1 LAVDLQ
7 HVRDMVATVEDEY
20 TIRHEA
26 FRALRRYWH
35 GDYWRQATEAS
46 GQRSIQSIFRDLG
59 KNSQAAFPDIK
70 LVHNVIQ
77 EVCVK
82 YQTFLA
88 PTPMI
93 QMYVD
98 PPETDTRKQQATT
111 KERYL
116 YGLWRAGK
124 MAQVLR
130 RDVGWFLPL
139 MGDVFLGCFPDF
151 DKLHPVPIIR
161 SPEHAYPISSFGGD
175 HDDAIIFHWKE
186 RDSVLARTFPNYTR
200 VADLSRSKVSFA
212 GRLIRKGK
220 PSDPMVEVFEYSDD
234 NEFARFAG
242 LQKLNG
248 VDHSFG
254 FNIFNHLKFIEIPGE
269 VWGHGAVEQA
279 INLNEMGNALYS
291 LLFQAVLENVFP
303 TLVLIDPAKAPEE
316 IMRGPGSVIPINP
329 GGSVEWLHPPVNA
342 LASQIGFLGQNT
354 STIKEATGMP
364 PVNFGQSPASSIVTG
379 AAISEL
385 QGAGTGSTVEMVQ
398 SGVGLGL
405 TEWNQKALYIQQT
418 LFRDDKV
425 TLHAAIPSSAMDMQG
440 TRGAIT
446 VKGSQ
451 LIGSGN
457 NEVVFSPAMNQ
468 HEKLVMWLQAKGG
481 GLVSDR
487 FIRNQIGIPDSE
499 AMDEEILGEQ
509 LQQGVMQFYL
519 QQLSDPSQAAQIEDQ
534 GIAYIEGTKPEHA
547 PPTPH
552 PLLNAPGGPNAA
564 PPPTQGGG
572 GPPVAT
578 LSGGGQEISPALML
592 PPGSPPPQGGAASP
606 PPAPSAPGS
615 APASDAG
622 GVTIQ
627 DAMSA
632 FQSVQLQ
639 GRAWLVGEIVAKG
652 STSNA
657 VEIAI
662 TNPDD
667 QAALQQ
673 AAQFPTVFHRISGE
687 PQEQSVEITSQGVS
701 Q

>member
-7 HVRDMVATVEDEY
+7 QVRSLVDAYQDEY

-35 GDYWRQATEAS
+35 GDYWRLATEAN

-59 KNSQAAFPDIK
+59 KNAQAAFPDIK

-93 QMYVD
+93 NMYVD
-98 PPETDTRKQQATT
+98 PPESDTRKQQATL

-116 YGLWRAGK
+116 YGIWRSGK
-124 MAQVLR
+124 MARVLR
-130 RDVGWFLPL
+130 RDVGWYLPL
-139 MGDVFLGCFPDF
+139 MGDVFMGCFPDF
-151 DKLHPVPIIR
+151 DRSHPVPIIR
-161 SPEHAYPISSFGGD
+161 SPEFAYPISSFGGD
-175 HDDAIIFHWKE
+175 HDDAILFHWKE
-186 RDSVLARTFPNYTR
+186 RDSTLARTFPNYTR
-200 VADLSRSKVSFA
+200 VADQNHSRVSFA
-212 GRLIRKGK
+212 GRLTGKSK
-220 PSDPMVEVFEYSDD
+220 PSDPLVDIFEYSDD
-234 NEFARFAG
+234 QEFSRFAG
-242 LQKLNG
+242 SQKING
-248 VDHSFG
+248 VEHGFG
-254 FNIFNHLKFIEIPGE
+254 FNVFEHMKFIEVPGE

-316 IMRGPGSVIPINP
+316 IMRGPGSVIPINQ
-329 GGSVEWLHPPVNA
+329 GGGVEWLHPPVQA

-354 STIKEATGMP
+354 GTIKEATGMP

-398 SGVGLGL
+398 SGIGMGL
-405 TEWNQKALYIQQT
+405 TEWNQKAIYMQQT
-418 LFRDDKV
+418 LFHDDKV
-425 TLHAAIPSSAMDMQG
+425 TLHAAIPNSAMDMQG
-440 TRGAIT
+440 KRGAIT

-487 FIRNQIGIPDSE
+487 FIRNQIGVPDSE

-509 LQQGVMQFYL
+509 IQQGVMQFFL
-519 QQLSDPSQAAQIEDQ
+519 SQLSDPTQAPQIEEQ
-534 GIAYIEGTKPEHA
+534 GLAYIEGTKPQHA

-552 PLLNAPGGPNAA
+552 PLLSVPNGPTPGGA
-564 PPPTQGGG
+564 PPPGAGQG
-572 GPPVAT
+572 GPPIANMP
-578 LSGGGQEISPALML
+578 GGGQLMSPALQL
-592 PPGSPPPQGGAASP
+592 PPGSPAPQGGAPSQAAP
-606 PPAPSAPGS
+606 APGGPPAPST
-615 APASDAG
+615 G
-622 GVTIQ
+622 GVSIDQ
-627 DAMSA
+627 AMAA
-632 FQSVQLQ
+632 FQGVQLQ
-639 GRAWLVGEIVAKG
+639 GRAWLVGEIVTKG
-652 STSNA
+652 STSGP
-657 VEIAI
+657 VEIAVN
-662 TNPDD
+662 NPAD
-667 QAALQQ
+667 QAPLKQ
-673 AAQFPTVFHRISGE
+673 AASFPVVFHRVSGE
-687 PQEQSVEITSQGVS
+687 PDEQSAEINAQ
-701 Q
+701 

>member
-7 HVRDMVATVEDEY
+7 QVRTLVDAYQDEY

-35 GDYWRQATEAS
+35 GDYWRLATEAN

-59 KNSQAAFPDIK
+59 KNAQAAFPDIK
-70 LVHNVIQ
+70 LVHNVVQ

-93 QMYVD
+93 NMYVD
-98 PPETDTRKQQATT
+98 PPESDTRKQQATL

-116 YGLWRAGK
+116 YGIWRSGK
-124 MAQVLR
+124 MARVLR
-130 RDVGWFLPL
+130 RDVGWYLPL
-139 MGDVFLGCFPDF
+139 MGDVFMGCFPDF
-151 DKLHPVPIIR
+151 DRSHPVPIIR
-161 SPEHAYPISSFGGD
+161 SPEFAFPISSFGGD
-175 HDDAIIFHWKE
+175 HDDAILFHWKE
-186 RDSVLARTFPNYTR
+186 RDSTLARTFPNYTR
-200 VADLSRSKVSFA
+200 VADQARSRVSFA
-212 GRLIRKGK
+212 GKLTGRSK
-220 PSDPMVEVFEYSDD
+220 PSDPLVDIFEYSDD
-234 NEFARFAG
+234 QEFSRFAG
-242 LQKLNG
+242 NQKING
-248 VDHSFG
+248 VEHGFG
-254 FNIFNHLKFIEIPGE
+254 FNIFEHLKFIEVPGE

-316 IMRGPGSVIPINP
+316 IMRGPGSVIPINQ
-329 GGSVEWLHPPVNA
+329 GGGVEWLHPPVQA

-354 STIKEATGMP
+354 ATIKEAGGMP
-364 PVNFGQSPASSIVTG
+364 GVNFGESPASSIVTG

-398 SGVGLGL
+398 SGIGLGL
-405 TEWNQKALYIQQT
+405 TEWNQKAIYMQQT
-418 LFRDDKV
+418 LFRDEKV

-440 TRGAIT
+440 RRGSVQ

-487 FIRNQIGIPDSE
+487 FIRNQIGVPDSE

-509 LQQGVMQFYL
+509 LQQGVMQFL
-519 QQLSDPSQAAQIEDQ
+519 LSQLSDPSQAQQIEDQ
-534 GIAYIEGTKPEHA
+534 GIAYVEGTKPQHA

-552 PLLNAPGGPNAA
+552 PLLSVPGGPTAGGAPGGP
-564 PPPTQGGG
+564 PGGGSPG
-572 GPPVAT
+572 GPPIAT
-578 LSGGGQEISPALML
+578 EPGGGQFMSPALQL
-592 PPGSPPPQGGAASP
+592 PPGSPAPQSGAPPTAA
-606 PPAPSAPGS
+606 PAPGAN
-615 APASDAG
+615 APATG
-622 GVTIQ
+622 GVSVDQ
-627 DAMSA
+627 ALAA
-632 FQSVQLQ
+632 FQGVQLQ

-652 STSNA
+652 STDGP
-657 VEIAI
+657 VEIAVN
-662 TNPDD
+662 NPDD
-667 QAALQQ
+667 QAALKQ
-673 AAQFPTVFHRISGE
+673 AAQFPVVFHRVSGQ
-687 PQEQSVEITSQGVS
+687 PQEQSAEINPQG